1 MLYRRKQEGRLS
13 QQDLCMNGAEA
24 EWTLHGRPATIM
36 SCTVPVLSL
45 LICAALLLRA
55 STDSSRI
62 SSRLPHQ
69 ILMNTSVQVIHPPV
83 RMDILS
89 VRWDHNGRPLVEY
102 KDGSLTFHSSQAV
115 MSLEQIAQGNISLVL
130 TNLTLSDAG
139 NYTCAV
145 QYGGAAQIAIYGLIL
160 EPTRIRL
167 LNLTPPPRKAGVAS
181 VRSTTESLLRH
192 VEARRGENVTL
203 PCDFKTDGAIE
214 LSMLIVHW
222 SKDGVTKYFSNK
234 TCCDYP
240 GHDISEGDLQNG
252 RAPLQLINVQDKDT
266 GVYTCAIKYEDIEE
280 TWNTIVH
287 VQDALDPHGTET
299 MTVPAPS
306 RDDDS
311 VVPEPMQQ
319 QHRTLKF
326 GLVSGVVA
334 VTGLLAVVLYFC
346 FEP

>member
-1 MLYRRKQEGRLS
+1 M
-13 QQDLCMNGAEA
+13 
-24 EWTLHGRPATIM
+24 TM
-36 SCTVPVLSL
+36 SCAVPVLSL
-45 LICAALLLRA
+45 LIGAALLLRA

-62 SSRLPHQ
+62 SSRLPHH
-69 ILMNTSVQVIHPPV
+69 ILMNTSLQVIHPPV

-102 KDGSLTFHSSQAV
+102 KDGNLTFHSSQAV
-115 MSLEQIAQGNISLVL
+115 MPLEQIAQGNISLVL

-181 VRSTTESLLRH
+181 VRSTKKSLSRH

-240 GHDISEGDLQNG
+240 GHHISEGDLQNG
-252 RAPLQLINVQDKDT
+252 KAPLQLINVQDKDT
-266 GVYTCAIKYEDIEE
+266 GVYTCTIKYEDIEE
-280 TWNTIVH
+280 TWKTIVH
-287 VQDALDPHGTET
+287 VRDALTPQGTEIT
-299 MTVPAPS
+299 TAAAASS

-311 VVPEPMQQ
+311 VVPEPMQ

-334 VTGLLAVVLYFC
+334 VTGLLAALLYFC
-346 FEP
+346 FEG